1 MLKALAIHTNSPVNV
16 DHVVT
21 FFLRYKSRNAG
32 SAVLTGTTT
41 EAESKNNLK
50 MRDASLV
57 LEEFVS

>member
-1 MLKALAIHTNSPVNV
+1 MLNALATHTALSML
-16 DHVVT
+16 T
-21 FFLRYKSRNAG
+21 MLSLFLRYKSRNAG

-57 LEEFVS
+57 LEEFES